1 MSDHVIV
8 GNVKIIS
15 VQWYKI
21 LWKAHLLVSW
31 LAWII
36 AFKEKRIHC
45 NFFHF
50 CEQLGKLSHDVSK
63 FWTVWAPYV
72 IVILLF
78 RWSLCGI
85 IVSNGSIFWLRQ
97 LMSFLRGNGA
107 FHINYSWIPKRCWE
121 KWFWQDLKTDRWM
134 DKKVTPL
141 WFRFC

>member
-1 MSDHVIV
+1 MNDHVNV

-21 LWKAHLLVSW
+21 LWKAHLLASW
-31 LAWII
+31 LAWMVKNTLQIFLI
-36 AFKEKRIHC
+36 FVNNLGNSVTMLV
-45 NFFHF
+45 NFGQFGRPMLLLYCYF
-50 CEQLGKLSHDVSK
+50 AGVYVESSFQTAVS
-63 FWTVWAPYV
+63 FDCANLWV
-72 IVILLF
+72 
-78 RWSLCGI
+78 
-85 IVSNGSIFWLRQ
+85 
-97 LMSFLRGNGA
+97 FLRGNGA